1 MTTTSNKRPIGGD
14 SRRIDAH
21 SKVTGHARYV
31 EDINMP
37 GLVYVKVLRS
47 PHHHAL
53 LISIDS
59 RAASKLP
66 GFMHV
71 ITADDIPGVNGFPGY
86 SRDEPILSPVGATVK
101 MKGTPIALVIAHS
114 PKEANAILLA
124 IQTEYKILPHT
135 FDSEEALGDDAPQI
149 YAGGNVL
156 NTNQVI
162 HGDLEGAFTNSDV
175 IVESV
180 YQTSFQEHSALER
193 ESALGHID
201 KDGRVTTLGSTHEPH
216 WQQQWIADM
225 LDVKLEQVRFIA
237 PPMGGSFGGKQ
248 DPWPNL
254 AVSLAAYYVSKP
266 VQLVFARDESFDV
279 SPKRHP
285 YHLSYKIGATR
296 DGLLTG
302 MQVRI
307 DQNTGGY
314 DADGYYI
321 PEYAVVASGGAY
333 QWQAVDNRARSIY
346 TNAPKCGQF
355 RGFGTPQSTFALECS
370 LDELIETLDEDPL
383 DFRLK
388 NMISQS
394 SKTFLGYPI
403 AESLGYRE
411 VLQALQPRLQECQE
425 EAIRFN
431 EAARNAPY
439 RKAVGISGMWYRF
452 GKSGSLRIEAHAEL
466 TREGHFV
473 IYCSAPDY
481 GQGTGTAMAQLG
493 AEMLGVSR
501 KQVQLVN
508 ADTAKTPDSGV
519 QGASRATYWVGNA
532 VCQAAQ
538 NLKTE
543 IISCAAELL
552 DSDPGDLRLDES
564 QVISV
569 MDSSR
574 SISLVKVAEGIEH
587 MGKSRKVPGIFD
599 PSAQFP
605 EETRPLYTPH
615 FATGAHLAEV
625 IVDLQTGQ
633 VQVTR
638 FVAAHD
644 VGRIINDQGAEGQV
658 EGSIL
663 MGIGS
668 ALYEE
673 YIPDITTGFVNY
685 ILPMVNE
692 MPEMETIL
700 IEVPGLQGPF
710 GAKGLGETA
719 MLASTPAVINA
730 VSRAIGIRIRQI
742 PATPER
748 VLKAIKHKA
757 QRVGTVHS

>member
-1 MTTTSNKRPIGGD
+1 
-14 SRRIDAH
+14 
-21 SKVTGHARYV
+21 
-31 EDINMP
+31 
-37 GLVYVKVLRS
+37 
-47 PHHHAL
+47 
-53 LISIDS
+53 
-59 RAASKLP
+59 
-66 GFMHV
+66 
-71 ITADDIPGVNGFPGY
+71 
-86 SRDEPILSPVGATVK
+86 
-101 MKGTPIALVIAHS
+101 
-114 PKEANAILLA
+114 
-124 IQTEYKILPHT
+124 
-135 FDSEEALGDDAPQI
+135 
-149 YAGGNVL
+149 
-156 NTNQVI
+156 
-162 HGDLEGAFTNSDV
+162 
-175 IVESV
+175 
-180 YQTSFQEHSALER
+180 
-193 ESALGHID
+193 
-201 KDGRVTTLGSTHEPH
+201 
-216 WQQQWIADM
+216 
-225 LDVKLEQVRFIA
+225 
-237 PPMGGSFGGKQ
+237 
-248 DPWPNL
+248 
-254 AVSLAAYYVSKP
+254 
-266 VQLVFARDESFDV
+266 
-279 SPKRHP
+279 
-285 YHLSYKIGATR
+285 
-296 DGLLTG
+296 
-302 MQVRI
+302 
-307 DQNTGGY
+307 
-314 DADGYYI
+314 
-321 PEYAVVASGGAY
+321 
-333 QWQAVDNRARSIY
+333 
-346 TNAPKCGQF
+346 
-355 RGFGTPQSTFALECS
+355 
-370 LDELIETLDEDPL
+370 
-383 DFRLK
+383 
-388 NMISQS
+388 
-394 SKTFLGYPI
+394 
-403 AESLGYRE
+403 
-411 VLQALQPRLQECQE
+411 
-425 EAIRFN
+425 
-431 EAARNAPY
+431 
-439 RKAVGISGMWYRF
+439 
-452 GKSGSLRIEAHAEL
+452 
-466 TREGHFV
+466 
-473 IYCSAPDY
+473 
-481 GQGTGTAMAQLG
+481 MAQLG